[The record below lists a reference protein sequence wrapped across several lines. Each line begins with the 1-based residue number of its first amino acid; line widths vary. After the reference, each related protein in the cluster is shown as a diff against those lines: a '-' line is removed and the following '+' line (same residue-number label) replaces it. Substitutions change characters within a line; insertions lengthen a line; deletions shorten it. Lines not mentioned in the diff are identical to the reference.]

1 MAAVATGMGS
11 ARAPRWV
18 VATLVGS
25 LALNL
30 VVIGAIASSLWRG
43 GFGASE
49 APLTGRVPRSVTG
62 YASTLPAERVAEL
75 KSLVEE
81 PWREAEMLRRKL
93 LEART
98 EAVKALTAEP
108 FDKQRFLAAQ
118 SLLLAADL
126 KSRGATTKLN
136 SAIGLN
142 LTSEERRGY
151 LRWREQQRPLRNP
164 LDAPEKRGKAAQ

>member
-43 GFGASE
+43 SFETAE
-49 APLTGRVPRSVTG
+49 TPPGRVPRTVVG
-62 YASTLPAERVAEL
+62 YASTLPAERVNEL
-75 KSLVEE
+75 KRLAEE
-81 PWREAEMLRRKL
+81 QWRDAEMLRRKL
-93 LEART
+93 LEARA

-108 FDKQRFLAAQ
+108 FDKQRFLVAQ
-118 SLLLAADL
+118 SFLLAADL
-126 KSRGATTKLN
+126 KSREANTKLN

-142 LTSEERRGY
+142 LTSEERRSY
-151 LRWREQQRPLRNP
+151 LRWREQQRPLRKP
-164 LDAPEKRGKAAQ
+164 LDSPETGGNAVQ

>member
-11 ARAPRWV
+11 ARVPRWL
-18 VATLVGS
+18 VATFVGS

-43 GFGASE
+43 GFEASE
-49 APLTGRVPRSVTG
+49 TPLTGRVPRTVVG
-62 YASTLPAERVAEL
+62 YASTLPAERVNEL
-75 KSLVEE
+75 KRLAEGQ
-81 PWREAEMLRRKL
+81 WQDAEMLRRKL
-93 LEART
+93 LEARA
-98 EAVKALTAEP
+98 EAVRALTAEP

-118 SLLLAADL
+118 SLLLAADQR
-126 KSRGATTKLN
+126 SREATTKLN

-142 LTSEERRGY
+142 LTTEERRAY

-164 LDAPEKRGKAAQ
+164 LDASEAGGKAAQ